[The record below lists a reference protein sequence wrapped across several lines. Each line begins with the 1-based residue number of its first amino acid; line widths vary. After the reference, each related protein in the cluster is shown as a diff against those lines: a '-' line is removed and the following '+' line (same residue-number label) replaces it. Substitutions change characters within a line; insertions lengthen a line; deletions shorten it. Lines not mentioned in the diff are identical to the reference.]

1 MMNGNTIAVI
11 GLGYVGI
18 PIMIESAR
26 AGFNVIGLDSDLH
39 KVSNLTSGSYVLENY
54 SNFDFRNFLSNQKI
68 QLTIQYSDLRDCDVV
83 LICVPT
89 PLDDLG
95 KPDYSILL
103 NVVSSLLGNLREDC
117 LVILE
122 STVAPGITRSLVYN
136 KLVQQYPNIQVA
148 YSPER
153 IDPSN
158 KTWNLVNTP
167 KIISGISEDARSNA
181 FLFYSAFV
189 QRLVPAESVELAE
202 TSKLLE
208 NSFRLI
214 NISFINEMN
223 FFCDE
228 IGVNLSRVID
238 LAVTKPFGYMP
249 FYPSVG
255 VGGHC
260 IPVDPVYLLEKSQAV
275 NQELKMI
282 TQAVQ
287 VNKEISSKLTK
298 KAISLI
304 DSLVNKKVLIIG
316 VSYKPNVSDVRE
328 TPVKGLIDL
337 LKKEGARVDWHDEI
351 VKVWEGAKSK
361 PISSDYD
368 LIIIGALHDYIELK
382 SLPKVPI
389 INCAS
394 LTT

>member
-1 MMNGNTIAVI
+1 MMNGNRIAVI

-181 FLFYSAFV
+181 FRFYSAFV

-223 FFCDE
+223 FF
-228 IGVNLSRVID
+228 VTQ
-238 LAVTKPFGYMP
+238 LA
-249 FYPSVG
+249 S
-255 VGGHC
+255 
-260 IPVDPVYLLEKSQAV
+260 I
-275 NQELKMI
+275 
-282 TQAVQ
+282 
-287 VNKEISSKLTK
+287 
-298 KAISLI
+298 
-304 DSLVNKKVLIIG
+304 
-316 VSYKPNVSDVRE
+316 
-328 TPVKGLIDL
+328 
-337 LKKEGARVDWHDEI
+337 
-351 VKVWEGAKSK
+351 
-361 PISSDYD
+361 
-368 LIIIGALHDYIELK
+368 
-382 SLPKVPI
+382 
-389 INCAS
+389 
-394 LTT
+394 